1 MGGGGSCCL
10 TPRCRAEQVDTA
22 GEVEE
27 TGGLM
32 ELVVA
37 DARAQHRQSV
47 SELVVALMRAHGH
60 AANVVVAPVE
70 VGEDIAAQPHLA
82 SK

>member
-1 MGGGGSCCL
+1 
-10 TPRCRAEQVDTA
+10 
-22 GEVEE
+22 
-27 TGGLM
+27 M
-32 ELVVA
+32 ELVLGVA

-47 SELVVALMRAHGH
+47 TELVVALMRAHGH

-70 VGEDIAAQPHLA
+70 IGEDIAAQPHLA